1 MSFKTKKRHRTLVW
15 YLTPVFGL
23 TCLLGTVQAAD
34 NLTYAGVN
42 LSGAEFNPKK
52 KPGVLNKDYRYPA
65 AADYSYF
72 ARKGMNIVRLPFLW
86 ERIQPSVNGPLD
98 QDQLAMIRKAVE
110 NAQNNHQSIILDA
123 HNYGSYNG
131 MLLGSERLQASALV
145 DLWKKLAREFKD
157 NESVIFGIM
166 NEPNGIRAD
175 GWMNTAQQTVDAIR
189 RVGARNLVLIPGTA
203 YTGAHSWMMGQSGG
217 PSNAEALQN
226 FRDPANHMAIEVHQY
241 LDGDFSG
248 TTGQCPNPS
257 VGTQSLSGLT
267 NWLRQTHKVGF
278 LAEFA
283 GGDNPACKQGVEGM
297 LGFMEQNK
305 DVWLGWTW
313 WAAGAWW
320 KSDYPFNLQMNTDGS
335 DKPQMAWIAPHARE
349 VTRAQGRRY
358 SAVSAT
364 PVLHQY
370 HLQESDGGHWR
381 GQSNVQSDNAP
392 QSSHRHVW
400 SQLRQQQNN
409 R

>member
-1 MSFKTKKRHRTLVW
+1 MSLKTKKRRRTLVW

-23 TCLLGTVQAAD
+23 TCFLATVQAAET
-34 NLTYAGVN
+34 LTYAGVN

-72 ARKGMNIVRLPFLW
+72 ARKGMNIIRLPFLW
-86 ERIQPSVNGPLD
+86 ERLQPSVNGPLD

-110 NAQNNHQSIILDA
+110 NAQNNRQSIILDV

-131 MLLGSERLQASALV
+131 MLLGSERLQASALA
-145 DLWKKLAREFKD
+145 DLWKKLAREFKG

-175 GWMNTAQQTVDAIR
+175 RWMNIVQQTVAAIR
-189 RVGARNLVLIPGTA
+189 RVGAHNLVLIPGTA

-217 PSNAEALQN
+217 PSNADALKN

-257 VGTQSLSGLT
+257 VGAQSLIGFT

-283 GGDNPACKQGVEGM
+283 GGDNAACKQAVEGM
-297 LGFMEQNK
+297 LNLIEQNK
-305 DVWLGWTW
+305 DVWLGWSW

-335 DKPQMAWIAPHARE
+335 DKPQMALIAPHARE
-349 VTRAQGRRY
+349 VTRLHGHRY
-358 SAVSAT
+358 SATSAT
-364 PVLHQY
+364 PVQQPYRSHD
-370 HLQESDGGHWR
+370 SNGGQWHE
-381 GQSNVQSDNAP
+381 QSNEPSDNTFH
-392 QSSHRHVW
+392 SRHRPVW
-400 SQLRQQQNN
+400 SPKR
-409 R
+409 